1 MQNKAIKPWHQQP
14 WLWFLIS
21 IPLASVILSSIM
33 VFKAIDEPDTLIS
46 ANYYKDGLAI
56 NKDLSL
62 DKHALDSGMSAQI
75 TSNAQGTEITVALDA
90 GTETAPETIILKLEH
105 PTRANSDKT
114 LQLSKSGDVYK
125 VVIAE
130 AIVGKR
136 YLTISSVQSLWQIRG
151 EANFPSESSTTISPT
166 KY

>member
-1 MQNKAIKPWHQQP
+1 MQNNVIKPWHQQP
-14 WLWFLIS
+14 WLWFLVS

-62 DKHALDSGMSAQI
+62 DKHALDAGMSARI
-75 TSNAQGTEITVALDA
+75 STDNQGVEISIALEA
-90 GTETAPETIILKLEH
+90 GTENYPDILFLKLEH
-105 PTRANSDKT
+105 PTRANSDST
-114 LQLSKSGDVYK
+114 LQLHRSGESYK

-130 AIVGKR
+130 PIIGKR
-136 YLTISSVQSLWQIRG
+136 YVTISAAQSPWQLRG
-151 EANFPSESSTTISPT
+151 EASFPSGSGTMIAPA